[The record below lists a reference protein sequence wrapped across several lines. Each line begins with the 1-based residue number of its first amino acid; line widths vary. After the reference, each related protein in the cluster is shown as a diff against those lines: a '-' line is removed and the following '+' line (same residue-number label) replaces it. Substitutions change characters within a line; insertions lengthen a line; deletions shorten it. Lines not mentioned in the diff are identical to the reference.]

1 MIHVLNFLVLLIVF
15 FNIVFIV
22 GHARATPV
30 RNSINNKLKDVSPFV
45 PKEKIKDLLSEEEK
59 NYRSILQI
67 ETTFALLW
75 LGASFFSSYWWEL
88 GLLYTILIII
98 KGVIGSRRKTYL
110 QTPGVHL
117 FWAVID
123 LIIFLFMLI
132 NFYHL
137 HYDVSIF

>member
-22 GHARATPV
+22 GHTRATPV

-59 NYRSILQI
+59 NYRSILYAQN
-67 ETTFALLW
+67 TFELLW

-88 GLLYTILIII
+88 GLLYTVLIII

-123 LIIFLFMLI
+123 LTIFLFMLI